1 MTPTEIIGLITGVL
15 TVLGVIVTIT
25 RYLTQLQFR
34 ITQER
39 LEAEKEAAEKRS
51 RDLEARYQDLLNQ
64 LAIAK
69 RVGTTA
75 IVRKMAIDEELLSIM
90 KVMRAQAGSI
100 LIPITRK
107 ASREISGLAFL
118 SIQPLGEQ
126 SARLKRKII
135 PLQSSAGSCLRTG
148 KPYASPDSKSD
159 PTHYDKADLISGYR
173 TEDMLNYPLIYQG
186 EVIGVLQL
194 LNKEGAE
201 RFTESDI
208 PFVEPF
214 AKSLTEKVAE
224 FIYVPENF
232 EILGFM
238 QEREPEYATIMV
250 WDLTQSSLLF
260 RELGTSVA
268 IQHIN
273 ENFEKLCDI
282 ALRYGATV
290 DKYIG
295 DGVILK
301 YNVPRRVKDHPY
313 QAVAAAMEMKLGFE
327 RLKGEWLTMGE
338 PLTGLY
344 IRIVIAY
351 GQVYEAVVGHPQ
363 YQYVTVFGQ
372 PVNVAINLC
381 EAARRD
387 RNVIIIDERAYRE
400 LSGKILAEQI
410 SREQMG
416 KASSWIQTA
425 YEVRGLVSEDHER
438 GG

>member
-1 MTPTEIIGLITGVL
+1 MTPTEIVGLITGIL
-15 TVLGVIVTIT
+15 TVIGVIVTIT
-25 RYLTQLQFR
+25 RYLTSLQFK

-39 LEAEKEAAEKRS
+39 LEAEKEAAEKKS
-51 RDLEARYQDLLNQ
+51 RDLEARYQELLNQ

-69 RVGTTA
+69 RVGTAA
-75 IVRKMAIDEELLSIM
+75 IVRKMAIDDELLSIM
-90 KVMRAQAGSI
+90 KTMRAQAGSI
-100 LIPITRK
+100 LIPIRGK
-107 ASREISGLAFL
+107 ESREISGLVFL

-135 PLQSSAGSCLRTG
+135 PPQSSAGFCLRTG

-173 TEDMLNYPLIYQG
+173 TEDMLNYPLIHRG

-208 PFVEPF
+208 PLVEPF
-214 AKSLTEKVAE
+214 AISLAEKVAE
-224 FIYVPENF
+224 FIYAPENI
-232 EILGFM
+232 EILGFI

-260 RELGTSVA
+260 RELGTSAA
-268 IQHIN
+268 IQHMN
-273 ENFEKLCDI
+273 ESFEKLCDI
-282 ALRYGATV
+282 ALRYGAIV
-290 DKYIG
+290 DKYTG
-295 DGVILK
+295 DGVLLK

-313 QAVAAAMEMKLGFE
+313 QAVAAAIEMKLAFE

-338 PLTGLY
+338 PLAGLY
-344 IRIVIAY
+344 IRIAIAY

-372 PVNVAINLC
+372 SVNVAVNLC

-387 RNVIIIDERAYRE
+387 RNIIIIDERAYRE
-400 LSGKILAEQI
+400 LSGKILAERI
-410 SREQMG
+410 PREQLG
-416 KASSWIQTA
+416 KAASYIETA
-425 YEVRGLVSEDHER
+425 YEVRGLVSEGHER